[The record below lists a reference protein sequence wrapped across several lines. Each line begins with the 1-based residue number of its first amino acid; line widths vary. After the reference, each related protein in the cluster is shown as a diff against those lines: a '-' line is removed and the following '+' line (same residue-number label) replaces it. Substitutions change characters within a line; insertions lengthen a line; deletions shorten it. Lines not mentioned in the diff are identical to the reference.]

1 MKIPQFNLGPWF
13 GALRLQAQNAQFY
26 VAAVQIFLV
35 SIAAIRTIQE
45 WAPWFTFPMLVA
57 GLVVL
62 YLGAIIFEHV
72 FVYKSVIHYTTS
84 QSWIEE
90 NPAVRKLRD
99 IEEKIAEITKKL
111 ERIENHENT
120 PRN

>member
-1 MKIPQFNLGPWF
+1 MKIKQFNLGPVF

-35 SIAAIRTIQE
+35 SVAAIRTIQE
-45 WAPWFTFPMLVA
+45 WVPWFTFPMLVA
-57 GLVVL
+57 VLVVI
-62 YLGAIIFEHV
+62 YLAAIIFEHI

-99 IEEKIAEITKKL
+99 IENQLLEIKKEL
-111 ERIENHENT
+111 KRRENT
-120 PRN
+120 SGD